1 MLYKNWK
8 VLFLFTKTDM
18 QAVSLSKCGRIPDY
32 HRLCFKNHSTQL
44 NEANTVLQKT
54 IDKIQEYLL
63 T

>member
-1 MLYKNWK
+1 
-8 VLFLFTKTDM
+8 M

-32 HRLCFKNHSTQL
+32 HRLWFKNHSTQL